1 MDTEEKEYYFPIEIP
16 NKNPNK
22 EYLDAVDLAMKS
34 AHFRIALANLYETME
49 KRWNGEKGL
58 DNEINRLKE
67 VCKKRIGWIIDL
79 DNLPKI
85 KPSLSD

>member
-1 MDTEEKEYYFPIEIP
+1 MDTKKEYHFPSEIP
-16 NKNPNK
+16 NKNPSNT
-22 EYLDAVDLAMKS
+22 YLDVVDQSIKS
-34 AHFRIALANLYETME
+34 VYFRTALANLYETME